1 MKLIASI
8 SRYTQYAIKL
18 IQNIV
23 KYILTKL
30 NKNRKVKNRDI
41 RLYEKRGNKNREYS
55 GAFIWSKF

>member
-1 MKLIASI
+1 MP
-8 SRYTQYAIKL
+8 
-18 IQNIV
+18 QNWFKNIE

-30 NKNRKVKNRDI
+30 NKNRKVKNGDD